1 MKPED
6 ERVQR
11 LQARFELIRQALA
24 LQYGDNFALAA
35 AFGAWLMAME
45 SAIATDF
52 EQVCEDS
59 GEVARRKNKQVRD
72 NFMSFHKYICDKL
85 GVEQDKVIDLLPSFK
100 EILNDIIRGRG

>member
-11 LQARFELIRQALA
+11 LQDRFERIHQALA
-24 LQYGDNFALAA
+24 LQYGDNFALSV
-35 AFGAWLMAME
+35 AFGAWLMAIE
-45 SAIATDF
+45 QAVITDF
-52 EQVCEDS
+52 EEVCDQVEVCE
-59 GEVARRKNKQVRD
+59 RKKRQMRD
-72 NFMSFHKYICDKL
+72 NFMSFHKYICDNL